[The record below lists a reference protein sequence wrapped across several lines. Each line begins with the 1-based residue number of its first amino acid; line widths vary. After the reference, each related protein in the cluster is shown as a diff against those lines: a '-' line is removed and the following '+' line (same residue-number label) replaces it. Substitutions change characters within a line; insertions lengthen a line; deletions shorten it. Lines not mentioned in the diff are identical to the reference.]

1 MGCHVIVELEQHAEL
16 KKRGGVRGV
25 GGSCSLI
32 ENQLTRSTSSYL
44 PHTLWQVLIRGAEA
58 AAEYQT
64 FIVFTPKELRY

>member
-1 MGCHVIVELEQHAEL
+1 MIPQQNRLMKIL
-16 KKRGGVRGV
+16 RLFWGVRGL
-25 GGSCSLI
+25 GLLPPCSLI

-44 PHTLWQVLIRGAEA
+44 PYTLWQVLIRGAEA